1 MPKGPVIAGIDI
13 GSDKISTIIAT
24 QSSESGKTNVI
35 GVASTPSK
43 GLRKSQIVDIEEAIE
58 AITASVESAERMA
71 GYNINSAFISIS
83 GAHIAA
89 QNSKG
94 VVAVAEPEGEI
105 IIEDVDRVI
114 EAARAVSLP
123 SSRELIHVIP
133 RDFMVDSQPG
143 IKDPIGMSGVRLEAE
158 AHLVS
163 GSTTAIR
170 NLHKCITELGIQ
182 VDGTVFS
189 GYASAYA
196 TLSET
201 EKELGVA
208 LIDMGAGTTSVTVF
222 VEGALSHSFVV
233 PVGAKN
239 ITNDIAIG
247 MRLSLKDAEAVKL
260 HLSKEALIFMPPKEA
275 SASEITK
282 LRKDFDLLDL
292 QALGINEEASTTS
305 KKQIIQGI
313 IQPRLSELFNLIREE
328 LKQKDLLHQIP
339 AGVVLTG
346 GGASTVMADSL
357 AKKVLSVPARIGEP
371 KGLSGLIDELSSP
384 QYACAVGLIHYG
396 LKNRNF
402 EPKRTDNQLM
412 GNLPKVSGKNLVKKL
427 VAMIKNLLP

>member
-35 GVASTPSK
+35 GVASTSSR

-58 AITASVESAERMA
+58 AITASVEAAERMA

-105 IIEDVDRVI
+105 IVEDVDRVI

-133 RDFMVDSQPG
+133 RDFMVDSQAG

-170 NLHKCITELGIQ
+170 NLHKCISELGIQ

-247 MRLSLKDAEAVKL
+247 MRLSLKDAETVKL
-260 HLSKEALIFMPPKEA
+260 HLSTSQLSFLPPKDA
-275 SASEITK
+275 SAAEITR

-292 QALGINEEASTTS
+292 QAMSINEEATTTS
-305 KKQIIQGI
+305 KKAIIQGI
-313 IQPRLSELFNLIREE
+313 IQPRLSELFGLIRDE

-346 GGASTVMADSL
+346 GGAQTITADIL
-357 AKKVLSVPARIGEP
+357 AKKVLSVPARLGIP

-396 LKNRNF
+396 LRNRNF
-402 EPKRTDNQLM
+402 EPKRSDNQLM
-412 GNLPKVSGKNLVKKL
+412 SNLPKVTGKNLIKKL
-427 VAMIKNLLP
+427 VSVVKNLLP